1 MYTLEYEW
9 DVVKR
14 CVNVVYNLVLSIV
27 SHWNIYDEH
36 TFCYME
42 HILPF
47 RLCVDL
53 QTVFWPLAWTWK
65 NKKMTSAKYQY
76 KYM

>member
-9 DVVKR
+9 DVVR
-14 CVNVVYNLVLSIV
+14 RYVNVVYNLVLSIV
-27 SHWNIYDEH
+27 SQWDNYDEQ
-36 TFCYME
+36 TSCNME
-42 HILPF
+42 HILRF

-53 QTVFWPLAWTWK
+53 QTIYWPLAWAWK
-65 NKKMTSAKYQY
+65 NKKMTSAKYNY